1 VVAAPPT
8 TAAVRTFG
16 RLSFSTTRAL
26 GDTVNLQV
34 SGLSQPGTGGGYA
47 VWLKDTAVD
56 EYLGIGILSVD
67 GLGNGV
73 HRFVDEQGRM
83 LPAHFN
89 ALLISKETEQGN
101 APAGDIIYSGMNPET
116 VSDALNE
123 IFVTSPSAAEAKGL
137 YDDALAEAELA
148 VIHTSYDH
156 GNHDRFGL
164 VNRTEHTMNILMN
177 TDVDYDA
184 NNLAE
189 NPGFRVGVPGP
200 LDLIEARLDFD
211 FSAEGIRPDLQ
222 SDVVRV
228 DSCIRNARQWLNELF
243 ELETGWTE
251 ITEEV
256 EETFAQSEIRKSEAL
271 INKLIEGEDAN
282 RDNQIAGV
290 RGECSLRQVPSY
302 GLLIGNLDV
311 RAGDVTGA

>member
-1 VVAAPPT
+1 
-8 TAAVRTFG
+8 
-16 RLSFSTTRAL
+16 LSFSTTREL

-34 SGLSQPGTGGGYA
+34 SGLAQPGSGANYA
-47 VWLKDTAVD
+47 IWLKDTATE
-56 EYLGIGILSVD
+56 EYLGVGMLSVD

-73 HRFVDEQGRM
+73 HRFIDTEGRM

-89 ALLISKETEQGN
+89 ALLISKEAEQGEM
-101 APAGDIIYSGMNPET
+101 PAGDIVYSGMNPEN
-116 VSDALNE
+116 VSAALNE
-123 IFVTSPSAAEAKGL
+123 IFVTAPNAVAEGGL
-137 YDDALAEAELA
+137 YDGALAEAELA

-156 GNHDRFGL
+156 GNHNRFGL
-164 VNRTEHTMNILMN
+164 VNRTEHTINILMN
-177 TDVDYDA
+177 SDVDYDS

-189 NPGFRVGVPGP
+189 NPGFRVGVPNP

-256 EETFAQSEIRKSEAL
+256 EESFAQSEIRKSEEL
-271 INKLIEGEDAN
+271 INRMIEGEDAN

-290 RGECSLRQVPSY
+290 RGECSLRQIPTY

-311 RAGDVTGA
+311 QAGDITG